1 MTVTRRPVVE
11 SDTPLL
17 FALYSSTRQ
26 EELSL
31 VPWSAAQKQA
41 FLEMQFAGQ
50 VEGYRTTHPGA
61 THEMICLDG
70 RPVGRIYWDL
80 QPARLHIL
88 DITIAPES
96 RNQGIGSTVLNQ
108 FLGSTPVTIYVES
121 FNRSLRLFDRL
132 GFRPISVDG
141 FLVLL
146 ERQ

>member
-31 VPWSAAQKQA
+31 VPWPAAQKQA

-50 VEGYRTTHPGA
+50 VEGYRTTHPDA

-70 RPVGRIYWDL
+70 RPVGRIYWNRSSD
-80 QPARLHIL
+80 ALHIL
-88 DITIAPES
+88 DITVAPEF
-96 RNQGIGSTVLNQ
+96 RNQGIGSAVLNE
-108 FLGSTPVTIYVES
+108 FLGSVPV
-121 FNRSLRLFDRL
+121 
-132 GFRPISVDG
+132 
-141 FLVLL
+141 
-146 ERQ
+146 